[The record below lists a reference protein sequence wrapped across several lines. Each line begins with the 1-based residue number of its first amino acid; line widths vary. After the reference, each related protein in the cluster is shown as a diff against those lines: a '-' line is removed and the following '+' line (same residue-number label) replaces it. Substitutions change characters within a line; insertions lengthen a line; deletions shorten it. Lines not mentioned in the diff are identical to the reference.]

1 TRTPATAPLPDGDLV
16 IARRLGAI
24 GAVSA
29 LVLLSIVGGTSIAYA
44 AIPAPPT
51 IDSLFTPWV
60 TSGDQ
65 RGLQGN
71 KDLDVTQI
79 DITITNEA
87 GTNAPYCTVPTT
99 VGATVWYNCEPTT
112 ATLALGANYFAAT
125 ATNGDGT
132 SVPGPSIL
140 ITRVAAPT
148 ISSPADG
155 IYTN

>member
-1 TRTPATAPLPDGDLV
+1 MRSRAAARKAVYRVLTAARMRARLTLSMPRSRARHTRTPATAPLPDGDLV

-29 LVLLSIVGGTSIAYA
+29 LVRLSIVGGTSIASA

-87 GTNAPYCTVPTT
+87 VTNAPDCTVPTT
-99 VGATVWYNCEPTT
+99 VGATVWYTCEPTT
-112 ATLALGANYFAAT
+112 A
-125 ATNGDGT
+125 
-132 SVPGPSIL
+132 
-140 ITRVAAPT
+140 IT
-148 ISSPADG
+148 
-155 IYTN
+155 